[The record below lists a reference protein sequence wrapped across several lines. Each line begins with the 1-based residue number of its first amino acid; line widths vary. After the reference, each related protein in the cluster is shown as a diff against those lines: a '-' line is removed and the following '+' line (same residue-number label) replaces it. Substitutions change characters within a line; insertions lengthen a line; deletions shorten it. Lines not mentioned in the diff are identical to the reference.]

1 MVSLK
6 FIKQISL
13 CTSFISLSPWRH
25 FKLKFNPAFHNRKYW
40 KRQWCPCLTGAGGC
54 LNKDTASLT
63 FTILIGFLDRWK
75 LAYSRKVREKMKAL
89 YLRYIK
95 KKRKLFYLDFL
106 LTPSYIKNITQVIDN
121 TGILEDNFFVLSS
134 RLKNHPPSYA
144 ASHLPWWG
152 FGREPGGTW
161 EQAGQRG
168 SALSPQ
174 SWPALFATLLWGLLN
189 ISSTLNTLIIRLHTS
204 LPHWALWCY

>member
-1 MVSLK
+1 MMSVSDRSRRM
-6 FIKQISL
+6 FKQGHH
-13 CTSFISLSPWRH
+13 LSYLHYTDRFPW
-25 FKLKFNPAFHNRKYW
+25 
-40 KRQWCPCLTGAGGC
+40 QMEAGIQQESERE
-54 LNKDTASLT
+54 NESSIP
-63 FTILIGFLDRWK
+63 TI
-75 LAYSRKVREKMKAL
+75 Y
-89 YLRYIK
+89 K

-106 LTPSYIKNITQVIDN
+106 LTPSYTKNITQVIDI